1 MDPADRA
8 RRRRA
13 AMEDRRTA
21 GRAGERRGRAGRSRR
36 ASVIGGWE
44 CAVTALLLLVCLP
57 YLLRP
62 SAVRHEWAKPPN

>member
-1 MDPADRA
+1 MDPADRT

-13 AMEDRRTA
+13 AMEDRRA
-21 GRAGERRGRAGRSRR
+21 ASRAGEQRRRAGRSRR

-44 CAVTALLLLVCLP
+44 CAVTALLLLVGLL